1 MSACRFRNLIS
12 SLYAKKES
20 CHKTHAHLLSLSVW
34 VHTTIHN
41 EVAIFARSRM
51 DGWWVQ
57 NVQPLSMEL
66 PRSCQLL
73 QRRGEK
79 QDPMSSELTTTS
91 LCKCQAASNVK
102 TTNNNRND
110 DGKAIQR
117 FLCEGGCQQ
126 VVCNQSGPNHRAC
139 WFRRCHYCQ
148 KVVCEQHCTP
158 PKAWRYPHERQ
169 TKNDFFTQPVK
180 CCCNKHLVCR
190 DCAHRAFF
198 EDCFFQ
204 PCDRCSNILCQRKC
218 KNRGGFMNCLLVCQ
232 LCYRSW

>member
-1 MSACRFRNLIS
+1 
-12 SLYAKKES
+12 
-20 CHKTHAHLLSLSVW
+20 
-34 VHTTIHN
+34 
-41 EVAIFARSRM
+41 M
-51 DGWWVQ
+51 DGWVQ

-66 PRSCQLL
+66 RRSCQLL

-102 TTNNNRND
+102 TTNNNSDD

-169 TKNDFFTQPVK
+169 TKNDSFTQPVK